1 MKNIVALV
9 LALWFMGS
17 GALNAA
23 VGTWEW
29 TLVDAERGDREIPVT
44 AHYPAATAGA
54 EVTPLAGPFPTIVF
68 GHGFVMAGSD
78 YGSIFDAWVDQ
89 GFVVIAVNT
98 EEGIAPDHEAF
109 GLDLAY
115 VVAAAASELTPLIG
129 ALDDRVAVG
138 GHSMGGGA
146 AWLAAAGGVADAVFG
161 LAPAETNPSAIAA
174 AASVQIPALVLSGSE
189 DTVTP
194 AADHHTPIYSGTASA
209 CKAFVTLDA
218 GSHCGYADSGSL
230 CDLGELFFNGMSR
243 PRQQEITVQLVGAW
257 LAHWLNGAPWSDF
270 EQATASDFSIATA
283 CSVAVEVEDALR
295 PSVAPNPF
303 IAHME
308 ISGLEPGMQATVVD
322 ATGRAHWT
330 GLTASP
336 LILETDSWPAG
347 ILVLRL
353 ADGTAIQLLKSR

>member
-1 MKNIVALV
+1 MKQLV
-9 LALWFMGS
+9 GLMLAIQVVFS
-17 GALNAA
+17 ASAA
-23 VGTWEW
+23 TGTWDW
-29 TLVDAERGDREIPVT
+29 TLVDAGRGGREISVT
-44 AHYPAATAGA
+44 AYYPAATAGV
-54 EVTPLAGPFPTIVF
+54 ESTPLAGPFPAIVF

-78 YGSIFDAWVDQ
+78 YGSIFEAWVDQ

-98 EEGIAPDHEAF
+98 EGGIAPDHEAF

-115 VVAAAASELTPLIG
+115 VAAAAATELTPLIG

-146 AWLAAAGGVADAVFG
+146 AWLAAAGGQADAVFG

-174 AASVQIPALVLSGSE
+174 AASVQIPALVFSGSE

-194 AADHHTPIYSGTASA
+194 AADHHTPIYAGTASA

-218 GSHCGYADSGSL
+218 GSHCGYADGGSL

-243 PRQQEITVQLVGAW
+243 PRQQEITAQLVGAW

-270 EQATASDFSIATA
+270 EQATASDFSIATE
-283 CSVAVEVEDALR
+283 CSVDVETVAPLR
-295 PSVAPNPF
+295 PSVVPNPF
-303 IAHME
+303 VARME
-308 ISGLEPGMQATVVD
+308 IDGLKPGVEAAVMD
-322 ATGRAHWT
+322 ATGRVHWT

-336 LILETDSWPAG
+336 LILETGSWPAG
-347 ILVLRL
+347 VLVLRM
-353 ADGTAIQLLKSR
+353 ADGTSIQLLKSR